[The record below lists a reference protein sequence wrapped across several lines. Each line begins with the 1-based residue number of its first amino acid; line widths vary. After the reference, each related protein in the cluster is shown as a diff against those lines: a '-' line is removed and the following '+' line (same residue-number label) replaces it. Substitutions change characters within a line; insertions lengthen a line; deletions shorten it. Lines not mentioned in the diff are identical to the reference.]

1 MITTNIN
8 NWILFAVLPG
18 VLLFSTTATAKI
30 EVELELDDV
39 DTPTALLIKAN
50 DSKCNGTILD
60 CIEVKKGK
68 RPYIIFKL
76 PEACGA
82 DDDDPQYKLVSMRIT
97 QVDKVWPTPKSPLYD
112 VVVNDFKAHKE
123 TGIINF
129 SAGNNQKTDKKLKF
143 KNRNSS
149 EYTVYYEISAK
160 HCKDPTKPEI
170 FLDPAIRNKG

>member
-1 MITTNIN
+1 MITTNIKN
-8 NWILFAVLPG
+8 RMLFAVLPG

-82 DDDDPQYKLVSMRIT
+82 DDDDPQYKLASMKIT
-97 QVDKVWPTPKSPLYD
+97 QVYKVWPTPTSPLYA
-112 VVVNDFKAHKE
+112 VVAADFKADKN
-123 TGIINF
+123 TGIIDF
-129 SAGNNQKTDKKLKF
+129 SGTNVKTNKRLKF
-143 KNRNSS
+143 KNHNSY
-149 EYTVYYEISAK
+149 EYTVYYKITAK
-160 HCKDPTKPEI
+160 HCTDTTKPEI
-170 FLDPAIRNKG
+170 LLDPAIRNKG